1 MCVTD
6 ERRCGHGIAAA
17 LLSVVLAACASTV
30 VLLPQ
35 DSGRSGT
42 VVVKQGEKEIVLD
55 QPYAAAS
62 TLFGMHSYQSNPQ
75 EVDALFG
82 AAFAAQPSRAATF
95 TLYFVVG
102 KDELTEESRQ
112 ILDKIL
118 AEIAKRV
125 VPDILVIGH
134 TDLVGSDQFNDT
146 LGQQRAEM
154 VRAAIIRL
162 GIPPADIR
170 AISRGKREP
179 AVPTAD
185 GVAEPRNR
193 RVVIMVR

>member
-82 AAFAAQPSRAATF
+82 AAFAAQPSHAATF

-112 ILDKIL
+112 TLDKIL
-118 AEIAKRV
+118 AEIAKRA

-170 AISRGKREP
+170 ATSRGKREP